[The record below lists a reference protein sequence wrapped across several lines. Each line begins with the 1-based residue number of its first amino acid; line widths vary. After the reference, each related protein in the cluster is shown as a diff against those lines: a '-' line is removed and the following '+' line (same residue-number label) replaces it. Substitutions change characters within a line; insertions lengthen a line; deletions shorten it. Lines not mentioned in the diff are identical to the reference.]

1 MKLILIIALVFP
13 MFTYAQN
20 WKAPLDLLSRNATG
34 TLYATIDELR
44 IWNDA
49 CTVAEIADNME
60 IELAGN
66 ESNLVAY

>member
-34 TLYATIDELR
+34 TLYATIDKLR

-49 CTVAEIADNME
+49 
-60 IELAGN
+60 
-66 ESNLVAY
+66 